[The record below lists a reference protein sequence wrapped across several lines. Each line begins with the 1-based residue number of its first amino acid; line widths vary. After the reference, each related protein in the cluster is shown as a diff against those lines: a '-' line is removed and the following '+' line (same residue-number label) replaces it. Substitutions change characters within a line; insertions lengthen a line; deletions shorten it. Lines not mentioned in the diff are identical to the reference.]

1 MLGQVGA
8 EVALVVG
15 LERAKLGSAKVC
27 VEPGLQNGDLVLEP
41 QAAVDF
47 GLAGSELTQ
56 VDSVNNMYHHAT
68 KVRSAFGQCQTV
80 YRSTLEIMLAAAP
93 FLNQV

>member
-8 EVALVVG
+8 EGALVVG
-15 LERAKLGSAKVC
+15 LERAKLGSAKVG

-47 GLAGSELTQ
+47 GLASSELTQ
-56 VDSVNNMYHHAT
+56 VDSVNNMYHHGT
-68 KVRSAFGQCQTV
+68 KVRSAFGQCH
-80 YRSTLEIMLAAAP
+80 Y
-93 FLNQV
+93 

>member
-1 MLGQVGA
+1 MLGKVAAQG
-8 EVALVVG
+8 ALVVG
-15 LERAKLGSAKVC
+15 LERAKLGSAKVG

-68 KVRSAFGQCQTV
+68 KVRSAFGQIH
-80 YRSTLEIMLAAAP
+80 Y
-93 FLNQV
+93 

>member
-1 MLGQVGA
+1 M
-8 EVALVVG
+8 VALVLGPG
-15 LERAKLGSAKVC
+15 LERGQVRARARLGIALAPAKLGSAKVG
-27 VEPGLQNGDLVLEP
+27 VEPGLQNGDLILEP

-68 KVRSAFGQCQTV
+68 KVRSAFGQ
-80 YRSTLEIMLAAAP
+80 IH
-93 FLNQV
+93 